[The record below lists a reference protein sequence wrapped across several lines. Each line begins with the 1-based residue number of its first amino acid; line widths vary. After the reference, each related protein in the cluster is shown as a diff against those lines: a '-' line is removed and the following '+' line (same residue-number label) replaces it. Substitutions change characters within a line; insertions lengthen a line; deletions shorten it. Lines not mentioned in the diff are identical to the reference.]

1 LRIVNKHK
9 EATMLRQITTVT
21 SLSIKSLPQR
31 FGSSVIIV
39 VSIAGVV
46 AVLIGV
52 LTLANSLLRTIH
64 GASQPDR
71 AIVMSKGSWSEGG
84 SNLQRSDVL
93 TIEAAPGLAKD
104 AEGKAIA
111 SPEVVAMVAVRQK
124 SDNARGEA
132 VVRGVTPMAFAA
144 RSEVKLVSGRAPSAG
159 LHEIAV
165 GRAIVT
171 RYKNLEMGGSINIR
185 GAQWLVVGVFDAG
198 GSVRD
203 SEIWT
208 DAETLMSAFKRNT
221 FQAVTVKLASP
232 DSFPV
237 FKDSLTTNPSLTV
250 DVLTEAEYYG
260 RQSEFLNRLLKT
272 IAYIV
277 GAIMAIGAMSGA
289 VNCMYSAISARG
301 VEIATLRALGF
312 NPFSVIVSVLT
323 EALLLAII
331 GAALGA
337 FIAWLLLSGNTFS
350 TQAGMGSIAAQLQVD
365 GALIVVGTAWACA
378 IGFLGGLFPAIKA
391 ARMPI
396 ATALREV

>member
-1 LRIVNKHK
+1 MR
-9 EATMLRQITTVT
+9 MLQQIATVT

-31 FGSSVIIV
+31 FGSSAIIV

-52 LTLANSLLRTIH
+52 LTLAGSLLRTME

-71 AIVMSKGSWSEGG
+71 AIVMSKGSWAEGG
-84 SNLQRSDVL
+84 SNLQRSEVQ
-93 TIEAAPGLAKD
+93 TIEAAPGLSKD
-104 AEGKAIA
+104 TDGKAIA

-132 VVRGVTPMAFAA
+132 VVRGVSPVALAV
-144 RSEVKLVSGRAPSAG
+144 RPEVRIVSGRLPTAG

-165 GRAIVT
+165 GQAIAT
-171 RYKNLEMGGSINIR
+171 RYKNLELGGSINIR
-185 GAQWLVVGVFDAG
+185 GSQWQVVGIFEAS
-198 GSVRD
+198 GSIRE
-203 SEIWT
+203 SEIWG
-208 DAETLMSAFKRNT
+208 DAETLMSAFKRTT

-232 DSFPV
+232 ASFAE

-250 DVLTEAEYYG
+250 DVLTESEYFG

-272 IAYIV
+272 IAYVV

-289 VNCMYSAISARG
+289 INCMYSAISARG

-312 NPFSVIVSVLT
+312 NPLSVTISVLT
-323 EALLLAII
+323 EALLLAVV
-331 GAALGA
+331 GAGLGA
-337 FIAWLLLSGNTFS
+337 LIAWLLLSGNTFN
-350 TQAGMGSIAAQLQVD
+350 TQAGIGSIAAQLQIDAALVAT
-365 GALIVVGTAWACA
+365 GAVWACA
-378 IGFLGGLFPAIKA
+378 IGFFGGLFPAIRA

-396 ATALREV
+396 ATALRET